1 MLADEWLGAAATEA
15 AENEGDDDRVVE
27 LACDWNEVGNE
38 LKTEVRGS
46 QQAQL

>member
-27 LACDWNEVGNE
+27 LACDWNESGTSSRR
-38 LKTEVRGS
+38 KCEVASKRN
-46 QQAQL
+46 